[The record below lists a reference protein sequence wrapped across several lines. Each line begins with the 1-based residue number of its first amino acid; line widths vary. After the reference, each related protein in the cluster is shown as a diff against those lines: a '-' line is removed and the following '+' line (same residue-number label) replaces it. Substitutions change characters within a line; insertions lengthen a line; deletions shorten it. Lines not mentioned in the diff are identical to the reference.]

1 MVNNLFLASSNAS
14 TAPVVERSRDAL
26 ILSMA
31 ANNSRLFLS
40 APLTEEINMQ
50 NKYMVY
56 TVKTGCNEHKLVYSL
71 IRTRNTGINIH
82 QPLLLFLQ
90 TQK

>member
-40 APLTEEINMQ
+40 APPTEEINMQ
-50 NKYMVY
+50 DKDMVY
-56 TVKTGCNEHKLVYSL
+56 IVKTGCNEHKLVYSL
-71 IRTRNTGINIH
+71 ILET
-82 QPLLLFLQ
+82 PE
-90 TQK
+90 